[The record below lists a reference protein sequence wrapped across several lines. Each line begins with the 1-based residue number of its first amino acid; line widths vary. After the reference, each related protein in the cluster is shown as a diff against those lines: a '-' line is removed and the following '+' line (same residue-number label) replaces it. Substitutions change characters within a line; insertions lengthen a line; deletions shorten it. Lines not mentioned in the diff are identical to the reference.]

1 MSIKST
7 WAYNNGKRMVSEA
20 ESRQRDSVPEFDF
33 IEDRHGNLSYAE
45 RRRDDR
51 GRYYLS
57 IKTCANRAQ
66 ANRVAERLSGQGY
79 NVTISY
85 GHPFKIIL
93 I

>member
-20 ESRQRDSVPEFDF
+20 ESRQKNSVPKFDF
-33 IEDRHGNLSYAE
+33 IEDREGNLAYAE

-57 IKTCANRAQ
+57 IKVHANRAQ
-66 ANRVAERLSGQGY
+66 ANRQIERLKEHGY
-79 NVTISY
+79 NVRVSEK
-85 GHPFKIIL
+85 HPFKIIKL
-93 I
+93 